1 VTAGNAVGGRVY
13 SLRMRT
19 YACVICKRTVQF
31 EGKLPP
37 EYPFCSERCRM
48 IDLGLW
54 FREAYSIDRDL
65 TPEDLSDSA
74 RLAGDQGEPRSG

>member
-1 VTAGNAVGGRVY
+1 
-13 SLRMRT
+13 
-19 YACVICKRTVQF
+19 
-31 EGKLPP
+31 
-37 EYPFCSERCRM
+37 M